1 MVLVV
6 IRIIVAM
13 VMLIMIPMTMTMTKP
28 SFVPVMSPLNNHF
41 ILFVQ
46 PSPRNRSMA
55 SQDGP
60 SAGQHALDLHVSP
73 YRGEPSARNICDA
86 RERNSLGL
94 GAASELRGTQSHEA
108 SNSWSERLFRTGHWL
123 YIYLRFIIIII
134 FLNFMNRI
142 KGLMVV
148 ELLTMSAGEIRDF
161 LKFRFYKKLEKTWVL
176 IMIPWCKNLLFWLQ
190 VNL

>member
-1 MVLVV
+1 MVIKIIMVLVV

-13 VMLIMIPMTMTMTKP
+13 VMLIMIPMAMTMTKP

-60 SAGQHALDLHVSP
+60 SAGQYALDLHVSP

-108 SNSWSERLFRTGHWL
+108 SNS
-123 YIYLRFIIIII
+123 
-134 FLNFMNRI
+134 
-142 KGLMVV
+142 
-148 ELLTMSAGEIRDF
+148 
-161 LKFRFYKKLEKTWVL
+161 
-176 IMIPWCKNLLFWLQ
+176 
-190 VNL
+190 